1 MATPKQVKI
10 LGRYDLNQIARAI
23 MYWEANR
30 RVFKGNEIIDEPDQT
45 EAIKS
50 AKCNRATFER
60 HPDATYPND
69 CKLQF
74 DGDPAP
80 ADHER
85 EWSGDMI
92 VEAKKKKVVLYRSK
106 TKP

>member
-1 MATPKQVKI
+1 MPLKAVKI
-10 LGRYDLNQIARAI
+10 LGSYDLNQIARAI

-30 RVFKGNEIIDEPDQT
+30 RVFKSNEIIDEPVQT
-45 EAIKS
+45 EAVKS
-50 AKCNRATFER
+50 LKSNRAFFDR

-80 ADHER
+80 ADHDR
-85 EWSGDMI
+85 EWSGEMI

-106 TKP
+106 VKP